1 MCASKAK
8 KILTI
13 DDDEDIR
20 STISLRLEMEGFE
33 TVWAKNGRV
42 ALEYMNNIIDTE
54 LPDLILLDFMMPVM
68 NGQEFCKEKSQNPR
82 LSPIPVVMMTAG
94 GNLISLMD
102 RVDQGA
108 NGYMSKPMDEDT
120 IISTVKY
127 FLNFMP
133 ETTAELAKSVS
144 TDPKMVNE
152 TIGLNFESVQ
162 KGIKS
167 QSSLIQI

>member
-42 ALEYMNNIIDTE
+42 ALEYMNNIVDSE

-68 NGQEFCKEKSQNPR
+68 NGQEFCKEKAKNSR
-82 LSPIPVVMMTAG
+82 LAPIPVVMMTAG

-102 RVDQGA
+102 KVDQGA

-120 IISTVKY
+120 IINTVKY
-127 FLNFMP
+127 FLYSLP
-133 ETTAELAKSVS
+133 ETSSKLATSVS

-152 TIGLNFESVQ
+152 SMGLNIIPVLE
-162 KGIKS
+162 GIKP
-167 QSSLIQI
+167 QAFLF